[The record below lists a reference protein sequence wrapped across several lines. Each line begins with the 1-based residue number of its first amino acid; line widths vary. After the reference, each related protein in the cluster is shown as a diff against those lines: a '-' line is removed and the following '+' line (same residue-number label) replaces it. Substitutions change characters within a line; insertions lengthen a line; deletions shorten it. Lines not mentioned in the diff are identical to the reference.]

1 MRLGVFYGLLFLIQG
16 FLGTLF
22 LPYPAPDL
30 FLLAV
35 MTLMWRVPPWQL
47 VAIAYGIGLFQD
59 AFGHGEWGIHAF
71 GLASAAMTASFL
83 RAQLSQK
90 GFFSRLLLVLA
101 AFLGKWLVMI
111 PLVMWQSGTLFIAQ
125 DVLRVMLIEG
135 IFTLLSSIIV
145 IPWAEALMERTL
157 LKKDPL

>member
-1 MRLGVFYGLLFLIQG
+1 M
-16 FLGTLF
+16 
-22 LPYPAPDL
+22 
-30 FLLAV
+30 
-35 MTLMWRVPPWQL
+35 
-47 VAIAYGIGLFQD
+47 
-59 AFGHGEWGIHAF
+59 
-71 GLASAAMTASFL
+71 
-83 RAQLSQK
+83 
-90 GFFSRLLLVLA
+90 LA

-111 PLVMWQSGTLFIAQ
+111 PLVMWQSGTVSIAQ

>member
-1 MRLGVFYGLLFLIQG
+1 VRLWLFYLVLFLIQG
-16 FLGTLF
+16 FLGTLL

-35 MTLMWRVPPWQL
+35 LTLMWRVPDWQL
-47 VAIAYGIGLFQD
+47 VLIAYGAGLLQD
-59 AFGHGEWGIHAF
+59 VAGHGEWGIHAL
-71 GLASAAMTASFL
+71 GLASAVMLASLL

-101 AFLGKWLVMI
+101 ALIGKWLMVI
-111 PLVMWQSGTLFIAQ
+111 PLVMWQRGSFSLSWDVAQ
-125 DVLRVMLIEG
+125 VMVIEG
-135 IFTLLSSIIV
+135 IFTLLSSIIIV
-145 IPWAEALMERTL
+145 PWGEALMERVL